1 MKQIFLLL
9 AVLYS
14 VKSMSQE
21 ISYIEHTTSWY
32 IIYDQDGK
40 RVRSFSTS
48 QGELVAYT
56 STFYIIRQG
65 NSWYYTYDV
74 KGNRIHTFSI
84 ASTGII
90 LSASGDTFTTKFGNS
105 WIYTWTKDGKRISTR
120 STAAR

>member
-1 MKQIFLLL
+1 MRQILLLL
-9 AVLYS
+9 ALVYS
-14 VKSMSQE
+14 MKSMPQQ
-21 ISYIEHTTSWY
+21 ISYIEETSSWY

-40 RVRSFSTS
+40 RVRSFNTS
-48 QGELVAYT
+48 QGKLVAYT

-65 NSWYYTYDV
+65 NSWYYTYDI

-84 ASTGII
+84 ASTGEI